1 MKVLSVQCAVRIHA
15 ATLPPQQPN
24 TMAAKKYDESS
35 VKKLRGI
42 EPVQRLPGMYT
53 RTSDPTH
60 IIQEAIDN
68 AADEAFGEH
77 ADRIDVTVHRDGS
90 VSVADN
96 GRGIPVGLHPEEKI
110 PTVQLVLTELHAG
123 AKFSKSEADAA
134 YKFSGGLHGVGVSVT
149 NALSERLEVEVK
161 REGAIHRIVFENG
174 AVKEKL
180 RKGKSIPARDTGT
193 QLRIWPNKKYFDSP
207 KVVLPDLERIVRS
220 KAVLLPGVK
229 VTLNV
234 EGAKETTTREWSYP
248 EGMKGYLAELLAG
261 TEPVAPIFD
270 GEKYV
275 TESNGFAIG
284 EGAGWA
290 FAFVEEGKGS
300 GESYA
305 NLIPTVAGGTHEAG
319 LRDGIFEAVKAFAEH
334 HNMMP
339 RGIKLMADDVWSR
352 TIYFLSAKVLEPQ
365 FHGQTK
371 EKLSN
376 RDAIK
381 LVSSMVRDPFE
392 LWMNS
397 HVDWGRRIADVV
409 IKQAVERSRSVTKV
423 ERKKSSSVVILP
435 EKLTDCESTDT
446 NDNELFLVEGD
457 SAGGSAKQARDKR
470 FQAIYKM
477 RGKALNSWEVKR
489 ELLFS
494 NVEIHDIAVAIG
506 VDPHG
511 ESDEPDVSGLR
522 YGKIA
527 SMTDADVD
535 GAHISVLLL
544 TLFYRHFPKLIELGH
559 IYVASPP
566 LYKID
571 VPAQGKR
578 PAKKLYALDEEER
591 KSILDRA
598 RDEGV
603 RPESIKIQRF
613 KGLGEMNPDQLWE
626 TTLCPDT
633 RRLLQVRI
641 EDREQTYTI
650 FNMLMSKREADK
662 RWAWMEEKGD
672 QVEADV

>member
-1 MKVLSVQCAVRIHA
+1 M
-15 ATLPPQQPN
+15 AT
-24 TMAAKKYDESS
+24 KKYDEAS
-35 VKKLRGI
+35 VTKLRGI

-53 RTSDPTH
+53 RTADPTH

-68 AADEAFGEH
+68 AADEAFGGH
-77 ADRIDVTVHRDGS
+77 ATRIDVTVHRDGS

-96 GRGIPVGLHPEEKI
+96 GRGIPVGMHPTEKI
-110 PTVQLVLTELHAG
+110 PTVQLVFTELHAG
-123 AKFSKSEADAA
+123 AKFSKTAADAA

-149 NALSERLEVEVK
+149 NALSTRLEVEVRRDGGLHKMVFADGVVSEKLK
-161 REGAIHRIVFENG
+161 RAG
-174 AVKEKL
+174 AVPKNV
-180 RKGKSIPARDTGT
+180 TGT
-193 QLRIWPNKKYFDSP
+193 LLRIWPNKRYFDSGKIP
-207 KVVLPDLERIVRS
+207 MLELERIVRS
-220 KAVLLPGVK
+220 KAVLLPGVV

-234 EGAKETTTREWSYP
+234 EGARDGQETVSRTWSYP
-248 EGMKGYLAELLAG
+248 EGMKGYLKDLLAD
-261 TEPVAPIFD
+261 TEPLVPIFD

-275 TESNGFAIG
+275 QEANGFAVG

-290 FAFVEEGKGS
+290 FALVDEIKGF

-305 NLIPTVAGGTHEAG
+305 NLIPTPAGGTHEAG
-319 LRDGIFEAVKAFAEH
+319 LRDGIFEAVKAFADH

-339 RGIKLMADDVWSR
+339 RGIKLQADDVWSR
-352 TIYFLSAKVLEPQ
+352 TVYFLSAKVLEPQ

-376 RDAIK
+376 RDALK

-392 LWMNS
+392 LWLNR
-397 HVDWGRRIADVV
+397 HVEYGRKVADLV
-409 IKQAVERSRSVTKV
+409 IRQAVERSRAVTRV
-423 ERKKSSSVVILP
+423 ERKKSSSVVMLP
-435 EKLTDCESTDT
+435 EKLTDCESKSTS
-446 NDNELFLVEGD
+446 DNELYLVEGD

-489 ELLFS
+489 DLLFS
-494 NVEIHDIAVAIG
+494 NAEIHDIAVAIG

-511 ESDEPDVSGLR
+511 EHDTPDLSGLR

-535 GAHISVLLL
+535 GAHIAVLLL
-544 TLFYRHFPKLIELGH
+544 TLFYRHFPKLIEGGN
-559 IYVASPP
+559 IYVACPP
-566 LYKID
+566 LYKLDI
-571 VPAQGKR
+571 PAHGKR
-578 PAKKLYALDEEER
+578 PAKKVYAIDDEELKALRER
-591 KSILDRA
+591 AI
-598 RDEGV
+598 DEGV
-603 RPESIKIQRF
+603 KPESLQTQRF
-613 KGLGEMNPDQLWE
+613 KGLGEMNPEQLWE

-641 EDREQTYTI
+641 EDREQTLAM

-662 RWAWMEEKGD
+662 RCAWMEEKGD
-672 QVEADV
+672 TVEADV

>member
-1 MKVLSVQCAVRIHA
+1 MAV
-15 ATLPPQQPN
+15 
-24 TMAAKKYDESS
+24 KKYDESS
-35 VKKLRGI
+35 VQKLRGI

-77 ADRIDVTVHRDGS
+77 ANQIDVTLHRDGS
-90 VSVADN
+90 VTVTDN
-96 GRGIPVGLHPEEKI
+96 GRGIPVGMHPVEKI
-110 PTVQLVLTELHAG
+110 PTVQLVFTELHAG
-123 AKFSKSEADAA
+123 AKFSKSAADAA

-149 NALSERLEVEVK
+149 NALAERLEVDIK
-161 REGAIHRIVFENG
+161 REGALHRIVFEDG
-174 AVKEKL
+174 VVMQKLKKVK
-180 RKGKSIPARDTGT
+180 GVPAKDTGT
-193 QLRIWPNKKYFDSP
+193 SLRIWPNKKYFDSP
-207 KVVLPDLERIVRS
+207 KISLPDLERIVRS

-229 VTLNV
+229 VSLNI
-234 EGAKETTTREWSYP
+234 EGPKETTSRTWTYP
-248 EGMKGYLAELLAG
+248 EGMKGYLKEMLAG
-261 TEPVAPIFD
+261 AEPVGEIFD
-270 GEKYV
+270 GENYI
-275 TESNGFAIG
+275 TEANGYALG

-290 FAFVEEGKGS
+290 FAVVDEAKGY

-305 NLIPTVAGGTHEAG
+305 NLIPTPAGGTHESG
-319 LRDGIFEAVKAFAEH
+319 LRDGIFDAVKAFAEH

-339 RGIKLMADDVWSR
+339 RGIKLMADDVWSK

-376 RDAIK
+376 RDAFK
-381 LVSSMVRDPFE
+381 LVATMVRDPFE
-392 LWMNS
+392 LWLNT
-397 HVDWGRRIADVV
+397 HVEFGRKIAEVV
-409 IKQAVERSRSVTKV
+409 IRQAVERSRSVQKV
-423 ERKKSSSVVILP
+423 ERKKSSSVVMLP
-435 EKLTDCESTDT
+435 EKLTDCEASDITQ
-446 NDNELFLVEGD
+446 NELFLVEGD

-489 ELLFS
+489 DLLFS
-494 NVEIHDIAVAIG
+494 NAEIHDIAVAIG
-506 VDPHG
+506 VDPHEAG
-511 ESDEPDVSGLR
+511 TEPDLSGLR

-535 GAHISVLLL
+535 GAHVSVLLL
-544 TLFYRHFPKLIELGH
+544 TLFYRHFPKLIENGN
-559 IYVASPP
+559 IYIASPP

-571 VPAQGKR
+571 IPAQGKR

-591 KSILDRA
+591 KSTLDRA
-598 RDEGV
+598 RDEGIKV
-603 RPESIKIQRF
+603 DSIRIQRF
-613 KGLGEMNPDQLWE
+613 KGLGEMNPEQLWE

-641 EDREQTYTI
+641 EDRDTTLAL
-650 FNMLMSKREADK
+650 FNMLMSKRESEA
-662 RWAWMEEKGD
+662 RCAWMEEKGD

>member
-1 MKVLSVQCAVRIHA
+1 
-15 ATLPPQQPN
+15 
-24 TMAAKKYDESS
+24 MAAKNYDESS

-53 RTSDPTH
+53 RTTDPTH

-68 AADEAFGEH
+68 AADEAVGGH
-77 ADRIDVTVHRDGS
+77 ADRIDVTLHRDGS
-90 VSVADN
+90 VTVADN
-96 GRGIPVGLHPEEKI
+96 GRGIPVGMHPEEKI
-110 PTVQLVLTELHAG
+110 PTVQLVFTELHAG
-123 AKFSKSEADAA
+123 AKFSKTAADAA

-161 REGAIHRIVFENG
+161 REGGVHAIVFENG
-174 AVKEKL
+174 VVAQKMKKL
-180 RKGKSIPARDTGT
+180 RTCPAKESGT

-207 KVVLPDLERIVRS
+207 KVALADLERIVRS
-220 KAVLLPGVK
+220 KAVLLPGVQ
-229 VTLNV
+229 VTLNI
-234 EGAKETTTREWSYP
+234 EGPKETTTRTWSYP
-248 EGMKGYLAELLAG
+248 DGMKGYHAELLAG
-261 TEPVAPIFD
+261 VQPVAAIFD
-270 GEKYV
+270 GENYIK
-275 TESNGFAIG
+275 EANGFAVG

-290 FAFVEEGKGS
+290 FAFVDGDKGY

-305 NLIPTVAGGTHEAG
+305 NLIPTPAGGTHEAG

-352 TIYFLSAKVLEPQ
+352 TVYFLSAKVLEPQ

-371 EKLSN
+371 EKMSN
-376 RDAIK
+376 RDALK

-392 LWMNS
+392 LWLNG
-397 HVDWGRRIADVV
+397 HIEWGRQIADLV
-409 IKQAVERSRSVTKV
+409 IRQAVERSRAVQKV
-423 ERKKSSSVVILP
+423 ERRKSSSVVILP
-435 EKLTDCESTDT
+435 EKLTDCEATSLAE
-446 NDNELFLVEGD
+446 NELFLVEGD

-494 NVEIHDIAVAIG
+494 NAEIHDIAVAIG

-511 ESDEPDVSGLR
+511 ADAEPDLAGLR

-544 TLFYRHFPKLIELGH
+544 TLFYRHFPKLIERGH

-571 VPAQGKR
+571 IPAHGKR

-591 KSILDRA
+591 KSIFDRA
-598 RDEGV
+598 RDDGIKV
-603 RPESIKIQRF
+603 ESLKIQRF
-613 KGLGEMNPDQLWE
+613 KGLGEMNPEQLWE

-641 EDREQTYTI
+641 DDREQTLAL
-650 FNMLMSKREADK
+650 FNMLMSKREAEQ
-662 RWAWMEEKGD
+662 RCAWMEEKGD

>member
-1 MKVLSVQCAVRIHA
+1 
-15 ATLPPQQPN
+15 
-24 TMAAKKYDESS
+24 MAAKKYDESS

-53 RTSDPTH
+53 RTGDPTH

-90 VSVADN
+90 VTVADN

-110 PTVQLVLTELHAG
+110 PTVQLVFTELHAG
-123 AKFSKSEADAA
+123 AKFARSEADAA

-149 NALSERLEVEVK
+149 NALSERLEVEVR
-161 REGAIHRIVFENG
+161 REGGVHAMAFADG
-174 AVKEKL
+174 AVARKL
-180 RKGKSIPARDTGT
+180 KKVRSCAKNDTGT
-193 QLRIWPNKKYFDSP
+193 SVHIWPNKKYFDSP
-207 KVVLPDLERIVRS
+207 KVSPPDLERIVRS

-229 VTLNV
+229 VTLNI
-234 EGAKETTTREWSYP
+234 EGAKETTTRTWSYP
-248 EGMKGYLAELLAG
+248 DGMKGYLAEMLGEAQPIV
-261 TEPVAPIFD
+261 PVFE

-275 TESNGFAIG
+275 QEGNGFAAG

-290 FAFVEEGKGS
+290 FAFVEEAKGY

-305 NLIPTVAGGTHEAG
+305 NLIPTPAGGTHEAG
-319 LRDGIFEAVKAFAEH
+319 LRDGLFEAVKAFADH
-334 HNMMP
+334 HSMMP
-339 RGIKLMADDVWSR
+339 RGIKLQSDDVWSR
-352 TIYFLSAKVLEPQ
+352 TVFFLSAKVLEPQ

-376 RDAIK
+376 RDAVK

-392 LWMNS
+392 LWLS
-397 HVDWGRRIADVV
+397 THVEHGRKIAELA
-409 IKQAVERSRSVTKV
+409 IRQAVERSRSVQKV
-423 ERKKSSSVVILP
+423 ERRKSSSVVILP
-435 EKLTDCESTDT
+435 EKLTDCESSELGE
-446 NDNELFLVEGD
+446 NELYLVEGD

-494 NVEIHDIAVAIG
+494 NAEIHDIAVAVG

-511 ESDEPDVSGLR
+511 ESGDPDLSGLR
-522 YGKIA
+522 YGKIGA
-527 SMTDADVD
+527 LTDADVD

-544 TLFYRHFPKLIELGH
+544 TLFYRHFPKLIERGH
-559 IYVASPP
+559 IYIACPP
-566 LYKID
+566 LYKVDI
-571 VPAQGKR
+571 PGHGKR
-578 PAKKLYALDEEER
+578 PARKLYALDDEEL
-591 KSILDRA
+591 KSIRDRA
-598 RDEGV
+598 RDDGIWA
-603 RPESIKIQRF
+603 ESISIQRF
-613 KGLGEMNPDQLWE
+613 KGLGEMNPGQLWE

-641 EDREQTYTI
+641 EDRDKTYAL
-650 FNMLMSKREADK
+650 FNMLMSRKEAE
-662 RWAWMEEKGD
+662 RRCAWMEEKGD

>member
-1 MKVLSVQCAVRIHA
+1 
-15 ATLPPQQPN
+15 
-24 TMAAKKYDESS
+24 MAAKKYDESS
-35 VKKLRGI
+35 VRKLRGI

-53 RTSDPTH
+53 RTTDPTH

-68 AADEAFGEH
+68 AADEAFGQH

-90 VSVADN
+90 VTVADN

-110 PTVQLVLTELHAG
+110 PTVQLVFTELHAG
-123 AKFSKSEADAA
+123 AKFSKTEADAA

-149 NALSERLEVEVK
+149 NALADRLEVEVK
-161 REGAIHRIVFENG
+161 REGACHRIVFENG
-174 AVKEKL
+174 VVREKL
-180 RKGKSIPARDTGT
+180 KVTKKCAPRDTGT
-193 QLRIWPNKKYFDSP
+193 SLRIWPNKKYFDSP
-207 KVVLPDLERIVRS
+207 KVSMPDLERIVRS

-229 VTLNV
+229 VTLNI
-234 EGAKETTTREWSYP
+234 EGAKETESRTWSYP
-248 EGMKGYLAELLAG
+248 EGMKGYLAELLSEAQS
-261 TEPVAPIFD
+261 VAPIFD

-275 TESNGFAIG
+275 KEANGFALG

-290 FAFVEEGKGS
+290 FAFVDESKGY

-305 NLIPTVAGGTHEAG
+305 NLIPTPAGGTHEAG

-339 RGIKLMADDVWSR
+339 RGIRLMADDVWSR
-352 TIYFLSAKVLEPQ
+352 TVYFLSAKVLEPQ

-371 EKLSN
+371 EKLQN

-392 LWMNS
+392 LWLNS
-397 HVDWGRRIADVV
+397 HVDWGRKIADLV
-409 IKQAVERSRSVTKV
+409 IRQAVERSRSVQKV

-435 EKLTDCESTDT
+435 EKLTDCESTSISE
-446 NDNELFLVEGD
+446 NELFLVEGD

-470 FQAIYKM
+470 YQAIYKM

-494 NVEIHDIAVAIG
+494 NAEIHDIAVAVG

-511 ESDEPDVSGLR
+511 PEDEPDLSNLR

-544 TLFYRHFPKLIELGH
+544 TLFYKHFPKLIERGH

-571 VPAQGKR
+571 IPALGKR
-578 PAKKLYALDEEER
+578 PQKKLYALDEEER

-598 RDEGV
+598 RDEGIK
-603 RPESIKIQRF
+603 PESIKIQRF
-613 KGLGEMNPDQLWE
+613 KGLGEMNPEQLWE

-633 RRLLQVRI
+633 RRLLKVKIDDAAETLR
-641 EDREQTYTI
+641 I

-662 RWAWMEEKGD
+662 RCAWMEEKGD
-672 QVEADV
+672 TVEADV

>member
-1 MKVLSVQCAVRIHA
+1 
-15 ATLPPQQPN
+15 
-24 TMAAKKYDESS
+24 MAAKKYDEAS

-68 AADEAFGEH
+68 AADEALGGH
-77 ADRIDVTVHRDGS
+77 ADHIDVTLHRDQS
-90 VSVADN
+90 VTVTDN
-96 GRGIPVGLHPEEKI
+96 GRGIPVGPHPEEKI
-110 PTVQLVLTELHAG
+110 PTVQLVFTELHAG
-123 AKFSKSEADAA
+123 AKFSRTEVDAA

-161 REGAIHRIVFENG
+161 RDGGVYRILFANG
-174 AVKEKL
+174 VVAQKLKRLRSCPAKE
-180 RKGKSIPARDTGT
+180 TGT
-193 QLRIWPNKKYFDSP
+193 SLRIWPNTKYFDSP
-207 KVVLPDLERIVRS
+207 KISLPDLERIVRS
-220 KAVLLPGVK
+220 KAVLLPGVE
-229 VTLNV
+229 VTLNI
-234 EGAKETTTREWSYP
+234 EGPKETTTRTWSYP
-248 EGMKGYLAELLAG
+248 EGMKGYLTELLA
-261 TEPVAPIFD
+261 EAQPIAAIFD
-270 GEKYV
+270 GENYIR
-275 TESNGFAIG
+275 EGNGFAVG
-284 EGAGWA
+284 EGAAWA
-290 FAFVEEGKGS
+290 FAFVEDDKGY

-305 NLIPTVAGGTHEAG
+305 NLIPTPAGGTHEAG
-319 LRDGIFEAVKAFAEH
+319 LRDGIFEAVKAFVEH
-334 HNMMP
+334 HDMMP
-339 RGIKLMADDVWSR
+339 RGIKLVAEDVWSR
-352 TIYFLSAKVLEPQ
+352 TVFFLSAKVLEPQ

-376 RDAIK
+376 RDAVK
-381 LVSSMVRDPFE
+381 LVSSMVRDPLE
-392 LWMNS
+392 LWLNRN
-397 HVDWGRRIADVV
+397 VEWGRKIADLVV
-409 IKQAVERSRSVTKV
+409 RQAVERSRTVQKV

-435 EKLTDCESTDT
+435 EKLTDCETSSLEE
-446 NDNELFLVEGD
+446 NELFLVEGD

-494 NVEIHDIAVAIG
+494 NAEIHDIAVAIG

-511 ESDEPDVSGLR
+511 LDAEPDLSGLR

-535 GAHISVLLL
+535 GAHIAVLLL
-544 TLFYRHFPKLIELGH
+544 TLFYRHFPKLIERGH

-566 LYKID
+566 LYKIEI
-571 VPAQGKR
+571 PAQGKR

-591 KSILDRA
+591 KSLLDRA
-598 RDEGV
+598 RDDGIKV
-603 RPESIKIQRF
+603 DSIRIQRF
-613 KGLGEMNPDQLWE
+613 KGLGEMNPEQLWE

-641 EDREQTYTI
+641 EDRDQTFAI
-650 FNMLMSKREADK
+650 FNMLMSKREAE
-662 RWAWMEEKGD
+662 RRCAWMEEKGD

>member
-1 MKVLSVQCAVRIHA
+1 
-15 ATLPPQQPN
+15 
-24 TMAAKKYDESS
+24 MAAKKYDESS

-77 ADRIDVTVHRDGS
+77 ADRIDVTLHRDGS
-90 VSVADN
+90 VTVSDN

-110 PTVQLVLTELHAG
+110 PTVQLVFTELHAG
-123 AKFSKSEADAA
+123 AKFTRTEADAA

-161 REGAIHRIVFENG
+161 REGAMHAMAFADG
-174 AVKEKL
+174 AVARKL
-180 RKGKSIPARDTGT
+180 RKVRSCGKNDTGT
-193 QLRIWPNKKYFDSP
+193 SIHIWPNRKYFDSP
-207 KVVLPDLERIVRS
+207 KVSLPDLERIVRS

-229 VTLNV
+229 VTLNI
-234 EGAKETTTREWSYP
+234 EGAKETSTRTWNYP
-248 EGMKGYLAELLAG
+248 EGMKGYLTELLAD
-261 TEPVAPIFD
+261 TQPVAPVFD

-275 TESNGFAIG
+275 QEGNGFAIG

-290 FAFVEEGKGS
+290 FAFVDDAKGY

-305 NLIPTVAGGTHEAG
+305 NLIPTPAGGTHEAG
-319 LRDGIFEAVKAFAEH
+319 LRDGLFEAVKAFADH

-339 RGIKLMADDVWSR
+339 RGIKLQADDIWSR

-376 RDAIK
+376 RDAVK

-392 LWMNS
+392 LWMS
-397 HVDWGRRIADVV
+397 RHVEHGRKIAELAVR
-409 IKQAVERSRSVTKV
+409 QAVERMRSVQKV
-423 ERKKSSSVVILP
+423 ERKKSSSVVMLP
-435 EKLTDCESTDT
+435 EKLTDCESTST
-446 NDNELFLVEGD
+446 AENELYLVEGD

-470 FQAIYKM
+470 YQAIYKM

-494 NVEIHDIAVAIG
+494 NAEIHDISVAIG

-511 ESDEPDVSGLR
+511 EGDDPDLSGLR

-527 SMTDADVD
+527 SLTDADVD

-544 TLFYRHFPKLIELGH
+544 TLFYRHFPKLIEQGH
-559 IYVASPP
+559 IYIACPP
-566 LYKID
+566 LYKVD
-571 VPAQGKR
+571 VPGHGKR
-578 PAKKLYALDEEER
+578 PARKIYALDDDEL
-591 KSILDRA
+591 KSIRDRA
-598 RDEGV
+598 RDDGI
-603 RPESIKIQRF
+603 RPDAIAVQRF
-613 KGLGEMNPDQLWE
+613 KGLGEMNPEQLWE
-626 TTLCPDT
+626 TTLNPDT
-633 RRLLQVRI
+633 RRLMQVKI
-641 EDREQTYTI
+641 EDRNKTFAM
-650 FNMLMSKREADK
+650 FNMLMSRREAE
-662 RWAWMEEKGD
+662 RRCSWMEEKGD

>member
-1 MKVLSVQCAVRIHA
+1 
-15 ATLPPQQPN
+15 
-24 TMAAKKYDESS
+24 MAAKKYDEAS

-68 AADEAFGEH
+68 AADEAVGGH
-77 ADRIDVTVHRDGS
+77 ANHIDVTLHRDQS
-90 VSVADN
+90 VTVTDN
-96 GRGIPVGLHPEEKI
+96 GRGIPVGPHPEEKI
-110 PTVQLVLTELHAG
+110 PTVQLVFTELHAG
-123 AKFSKSEADAA
+123 AKFSRAEVDAA

-161 REGAIHRIVFENG
+161 RDGGVYYIVFANG
-174 AVKEKL
+174 VVAQKL
-180 RKGKSIPARDTGT
+180 KRLRSCPAKQTGT
-193 QLRIWPNKKYFDSP
+193 SLRIWPNTKYFDSP
-207 KVVLPDLERIVRS
+207 KISLPDLERIVRS
-220 KAVLLPGVK
+220 KAVLLPGVE
-229 VTLNV
+229 VTLNI
-234 EGAKETTTREWSYP
+234 EGPKETTTRTWSYP
-248 EGMKGYLAELLAG
+248 EGMKGYLTELLA
-261 TEPVAPIFD
+261 EAQPIAAVFD
-270 GEKYV
+270 GENYIR
-275 TESNGFAIG
+275 EGNGFAVG
-284 EGAGWA
+284 EGAAWA
-290 FAFVEEGKGS
+290 FAFVEDDKGY

-305 NLIPTVAGGTHEAG
+305 NLIPTPAGGTHEAG
-319 LRDGIFEAVKAFAEH
+319 LRDGIFEAVKAFVEH
-334 HNMMP
+334 HDMTP
-339 RGIKLMADDVWSR
+339 RGIKLVAEDVWSR
-352 TIYFLSAKVLEPQ
+352 TVFFLSARVLEPQ

-376 RDAIK
+376 RDAVK
-381 LVSSMVRDPFE
+381 LVSSMVRDPLE
-392 LWMNS
+392 LWLNRN
-397 HVDWGRRIADVV
+397 VEWGRKIADLV
-409 IKQAVERSRSVTKV
+409 IRQAVERSRSVQKV

-435 EKLTDCESTDT
+435 EKLTDCETSSLEE
-446 NDNELFLVEGD
+446 NELFLVEGD

-494 NVEIHDIAVAIG
+494 NAEIHDIAVAIG

-511 ESDEPDVSGLR
+511 LDAKADLSGLR

-535 GAHISVLLL
+535 GAHIAVLLL
-544 TLFYRHFPKLIELGH
+544 TLFYRHFPKLIERGH

-566 LYKID
+566 LYKIEI
-571 VPAQGKR
+571 PAQGKR

-591 KSILDRA
+591 KSLLERA
-598 RDEGV
+598 RDDGV
-603 RPESIKIQRF
+603 KVDSIRIQRF
-613 KGLGEMNPDQLWE
+613 KGLGEMNPEQLWE

-641 EDREQTYTI
+641 EDRDQTFAI
-650 FNMLMSKREADK
+650 FNMLMSKREAE
-662 RWAWMEEKGD
+662 RRCAWMEEKGD

>member
-1 MKVLSVQCAVRIHA
+1 MS
-15 ATLPPQQPN
+15 
-24 TMAAKKYDESS
+24 AKTYDEAS

-53 RTSDPTH
+53 RTNDPTH

-68 AADEAFGEH
+68 AADEAVGGH
-77 ADRIDVTVHRDGS
+77 ADRIDVTLHRDQS
-90 VSVADN
+90 VTVTDN
-96 GRGIPVGLHPEEKI
+96 GRGIPVGPHPDEKI
-110 PTVQLVLTELHAG
+110 PTVQLVFTELHAG
-123 AKFSKSEADAA
+123 AKFSRTEADAA

-161 REGAIHRIVFENG
+161 RDGGVYCIAFANG
-174 AVKEKL
+174 VVAQKL
-180 RKGKSIPARDTGT
+180 KRLRGCPAKQTGT
-193 QLRIWPNKKYFDSP
+193 SLRIWPNAKYFDSP
-207 KVVLPDLERIVRS
+207 KVSLPDLERIVRS
-220 KAVLLPGVK
+220 KAVLLPGVE
-229 VTLNV
+229 VALNIA
-234 EGAKETTTREWSYP
+234 GAKETATRTWRYP
-248 EGMKGYLAELLAG
+248 EGMKGYLTELLA
-261 TEPVAPIFD
+261 EVQPVAAIFD
-270 GEKYV
+270 GENYIR
-275 TESNGFAIG
+275 EGNGFATG
-284 EGAGWA
+284 EGAAWA
-290 FAFVEEGKGS
+290 FAFVEDDKGY

-305 NLIPTVAGGTHEAG
+305 NLIPTPAGGTHEAG
-319 LRDGIFEAVKAFAEH
+319 LRDGIFEAVKAFVEH
-334 HNMMP
+334 HDMMP
-339 RGIKLMADDVWSR
+339 RGIKLVAEDVWSR
-352 TIYFLSAKVLEPQ
+352 TVFFLSAKVLEPQ

-376 RDAIK
+376 RDAFK

-392 LWMNS
+392 LWLNRN
-397 HVDWGRRIADVV
+397 VEWGRKIADLV
-409 IKQAVERSRSVTKV
+409 IRQAVERSRAVQKV

-435 EKLTDCESTDT
+435 EKLTDCETTSLEE
-446 NDNELFLVEGD
+446 NELFLVEGD

-494 NVEIHDIAVAIG
+494 NAEIHDIAVAIG

-511 ESDEPDVSGLR
+511 PDAEADLSGLR

-535 GAHISVLLL
+535 GAHIAVLLL
-544 TLFYRHFPKLIELGH
+544 TLFYRHFPKLIERGH

-566 LYKID
+566 LYKIEI
-571 VPAQGKR
+571 PAQGKR

-591 KSILDRA
+591 KSLLDRA
-598 RDEGV
+598 RDDGIRVDSV
-603 RPESIKIQRF
+603 RIQRF
-613 KGLGEMNPDQLWE
+613 KGLGEMTPEQLWE

-641 EDREQTYTI
+641 EDRDKTFAI
-650 FNMLMSKREADK
+650 FNMLMSKREAE
-662 RWAWMEEKGD
+662 RRCAWMEEKGD

>member
-1 MKVLSVQCAVRIHA
+1 
-15 ATLPPQQPN
+15 
-24 TMAAKKYDESS
+24 
-35 VKKLRGI
+35 
-42 EPVQRLPGMYT
+42 MYT

-77 ADRIDVTVHRDGS
+77 ANQIDVTLHRDGS
-90 VSVADN
+90 VTVTDN
-96 GRGIPVGLHPEEKI
+96 GRGIPVGMHPVEKI
-110 PTVQLVLTELHAG
+110 PTVQLVFTELHAG
-123 AKFSKSEADAA
+123 AKFSKSAADAA

-149 NALSERLEVEVK
+149 NALAERLEVDIK
-161 REGAIHRIVFENG
+161 REGALHRIVFEDG
-174 AVKEKL
+174 VVMQKLKKVK
-180 RKGKSIPARDTGT
+180 GVPAKDTGT
-193 QLRIWPNKKYFDSP
+193 SLRIWPNKKYFDSP
-207 KVVLPDLERIVRS
+207 KISLPDLERIVRS

-229 VTLNV
+229 VSLNI
-234 EGAKETTTREWSYP
+234 EGPKETTSRTWTYP
-248 EGMKGYLAELLAG
+248 EGMKGYLKEMLAG
-261 TEPVAPIFD
+261 AEPVGEIFD
-270 GEKYV
+270 GENYI
-275 TESNGFAIG
+275 TEANGYALG

-290 FAFVEEGKGS
+290 FAVVDEAKGY

-305 NLIPTVAGGTHEAG
+305 NLIPTPAGGTHESG
-319 LRDGIFEAVKAFAEH
+319 LRDGIFDAVKAFAEH

-339 RGIKLMADDVWSR
+339 RGIKLMADDVWSK

-376 RDAIK
+376 RDAFK
-381 LVSSMVRDPFE
+381 LVATMVRDPFE
-392 LWMNS
+392 LWLNT
-397 HVDWGRRIADVV
+397 HVEFGRKIAEVV
-409 IKQAVERSRSVTKV
+409 IRQAVERSRSVQKV
-423 ERKKSSSVVILP
+423 ERKKSSSVVMLP
-435 EKLTDCESTDT
+435 EKLTDCEASDITQ
-446 NDNELFLVEGD
+446 NELFLVEGD

-489 ELLFS
+489 DLLFS
-494 NVEIHDIAVAIG
+494 NAEIHDIAVAIG
-506 VDPHG
+506 VDPHEAG
-511 ESDEPDVSGLR
+511 TEPDLSGLR

-544 TLFYRHFPKLIELGH
+544 TLFYRHFPKLIENGN
-559 IYVASPP
+559 IYIASPP

-571 VPAQGKR
+571 IPAQGKR

-591 KSILDRA
+591 KSTLDRA
-598 RDEGV
+598 RDEGIKV
-603 RPESIKIQRF
+603 DSIRIQRF
-613 KGLGEMNPDQLWE
+613 KGLGEMNPEQLWE

-641 EDREQTYTI
+641 EDRDTTLAL
-650 FNMLMSKREADK
+650 FNMLMSKRESEA
-662 RWAWMEEKGD
+662 RCAWMEEKGD

>member
-1 MKVLSVQCAVRIHA
+1 
-15 ATLPPQQPN
+15 
-24 TMAAKKYDESS
+24 MAIRKYDEAS
-35 VKKLRGI
+35 VTKLRGI

-53 RTSDPTH
+53 RTTDPTH

-68 AADEAFGEH
+68 AADEAFGGH
-77 ADRIDVTVHRDGS
+77 ATHIDVTVHRDGS
-90 VSVADN
+90 VSVSDN
-96 GRGIPVGLHPEEKI
+96 GRGIPVGMHPQEKV
-110 PTVQLVLTELHAG
+110 PTVQLVFTELHAG
-123 AKFSKSEADAA
+123 AKFSKTASDAA

-149 NALSERLEVEVK
+149 NALSARLEVEVRRDGGVHK
-161 REGAIHRIVFENG
+161 MAFSDG
-174 AVKEKL
+174 AVSEKL
-180 RKGKSIPARDTGT
+180 KRTGAAVPKNVTGT
-193 QLRIWPNKKYFDSP
+193 LLRIWPNRKYFDSGKISMP
-207 KVVLPDLERIVRS
+207 ELERIVRS
-220 KAVLLPGVK
+220 KAVLLPGVA

-234 EGAKETTTREWSYP
+234 EGAREGQETISRTWSYP
-248 EGMKGYLAELLAG
+248 EGMKGYLKDLLADA
-261 TEPVAPIFD
+261 EPVAPIFD

-275 TESNGFAIG
+275 QEANGFAVG

-290 FAFVEEGKGS
+290 FALVDEVKGF

-305 NLIPTVAGGTHEAG
+305 NLIPTPAGGTHEAG

-339 RGIKLMADDVWSR
+339 RGIKLQADDVWSR
-352 TIYFLSAKVLEPQ
+352 TVYFLSAKVLEPQ

-376 RDAIK
+376 RDALK

-392 LWMNS
+392 LWLNS
-397 HVDWGRRIADVV
+397 HVEYGRKIADLV
-409 IKQAVERSRSVTKV
+409 IRQAVERSRTVVKV
-423 ERKKSSSVVILP
+423 ERKKSSSVVMLP
-435 EKLTDCESTDT
+435 EKLTDCESKSTG
-446 NDNELFLVEGD
+446 DNELFLVEGD

-494 NVEIHDIAVAIG
+494 NAEIHDIAVAIG

-511 ESDEPDVSGLR
+511 ESDSPDLSGLR

-535 GAHISVLLL
+535 GAHIAVLLL
-544 TLFYRHFPKLIELGH
+544 TLFYRHFPKLIEGGN
-559 IYVASPP
+559 IYVACPP
-566 LYKID
+566 LYKLDI
-571 VPAQGKR
+571 PAHGKR
-578 PAKKLYALDEEER
+578 PAKKIYAIDDEELKSLRER
-591 KSILDRA
+591 AID
-598 RDEGV
+598 DGV
-603 RPESIKIQRF
+603 KPESMQTQRF
-613 KGLGEMNPDQLWE
+613 KGLGEMNPEQLWE

-641 EDREQTYTI
+641 DDREKTLAL
-650 FNMLMSKREADK
+650 FNMLMSKKESER
-662 RWAWMEEKGD
+662 RCAWMELNGD

>member
-1 MKVLSVQCAVRIHA
+1 
-15 ATLPPQQPN
+15 
-24 TMAAKKYDESS
+24 MAARKYDESS

-68 AADEAFGEH
+68 AADEAVGGH
-77 ADRIDVTVHRDGS
+77 ADRIDVTLHRDGS
-90 VSVADN
+90 VTVTDN
-96 GRGIPVGLHPEEKI
+96 GRGIPVGMHPEEKI
-110 PTVQLVLTELHAG
+110 PTVQLVFTELHAG
-123 AKFSKSEADAA
+123 AKFSKTAADAA

-161 REGAIHRIVFENG
+161 RDGGVHRIVFENG
-174 AVKEKL
+174 AVAQKMKKL
-180 RKGKSIPARDTGT
+180 RGSPARETGT
-193 QLRIWPNKKYFDSP
+193 SLRIWPNRKYFDTP
-207 KVVLPDLERIVRS
+207 KVSLPDLERIVRS
-220 KAVLLPGVK
+220 KAVLLPGVQ
-229 VTLNV
+229 VSLNI
-234 EGAKETTTREWSYP
+234 EGAQETVTRTWSYP
-248 EGMKGYLAELLAG
+248 DGMKGYLAELLADV
-261 TEPVAPIFD
+261 EPVAAIFD
-270 GEKYV
+270 GENYIK
-275 TESNGFAIG
+275 EANGYAVG

-290 FAFVEEGKGS
+290 FAFLDGEKGY

-305 NLIPTVAGGTHEAG
+305 NLIPTPAGGTHEAG

-339 RGIKLMADDVWSR
+339 RGIRLMADDVWSR
-352 TIYFLSAKVLEPQ
+352 TVYFLSAKVLEPQ

-371 EKLSN
+371 EKMSN
-376 RDAIK
+376 RDALK
-381 LVSSMVRDPFE
+381 LVSTMVRDPFE
-392 LWMNS
+392 LWLNG
-397 HVDWGRRIADVV
+397 HVEWGRRIADLV
-409 IKQAVERSRSVTKV
+409 IRQAVERSRAVQKV
-423 ERKKSSSVVILP
+423 ERRKSSSVVILP
-435 EKLTDCESTDT
+435 EKLTDCETTSLEE
-446 NDNELFLVEGD
+446 NELFLVEGD

-494 NVEIHDIAVAIG
+494 NAEIHDIAVAIG

-511 ESDEPDVSGLR
+511 TDAEPDLAGLR

-544 TLFYRHFPKLIELGH
+544 TLFYRHFPKLIERGH

-571 VPAQGKR
+571 IPAHGKR

-591 KSILDRA
+591 KSIFDRA
-598 RDEGV
+598 RDEGIKA
-603 RPESIKIQRF
+603 ESLKIQRF
-613 KGLGEMNPDQLWE
+613 KGLGEMNPEQLWE

-641 EDREQTYTI
+641 EDREQTLAL
-650 FNMLMSKREADK
+650 FNMLMSKREAEQ
-662 RWAWMEEKGD
+662 RCAWMEEKGD

>member
-1 MKVLSVQCAVRIHA
+1 
-15 ATLPPQQPN
+15 
-24 TMAAKKYDESS
+24 MAAKTYDEAS

-68 AADEAFGEH
+68 AADEAVGGH
-77 ADRIDVTVHRDGS
+77 ADRIDVTLHRDQS

-96 GRGIPVGLHPEEKI
+96 GRGIPVGPHPEEKI
-110 PTVQLVLTELHAG
+110 PTVQLVFTELHAG
-123 AKFSKSEADAA
+123 AKFSRTEADAA

-161 REGAIHRIVFENG
+161 RDGGVYRIAFANG
-174 AVKEKL
+174 AVAQKLKKL
-180 RKGKSIPARDTGT
+180 RSCPAKQTGT
-193 QLRIWPNKKYFDSP
+193 SLRIWPNRKYFDSP
-207 KVVLPDLERIVRS
+207 KVSLPDLERIVRS
-220 KAVLLPGVK
+220 KAVLLPGVE
-229 VTLNV
+229 VVLNI
-234 EGAKETTTREWSYP
+234 EGPKETTTRTWSYP
-248 EGMKGYLAELLAG
+248 EGMKGYLTELLADAQ
-261 TEPVAPIFD
+261 PVAAIFD
-270 GEKYV
+270 GENYIK
-275 TESNGFAIG
+275 ERDGFAVG
-284 EGAGWA
+284 EGAAWA
-290 FAFVEEGKGS
+290 FAFVEDNKGY

-305 NLIPTVAGGTHEAG
+305 NLIPTPAGGTHEAG
-319 LRDGIFEAVKAFAEH
+319 LRDGIFAAVNAFVEH
-334 HNMMP
+334 HDMMP
-339 RGIKLMADDVWSR
+339 RGIKLVAEDVWSR
-352 TIYFLSAKVLEPQ
+352 TVFFLSAKVLEPQ

-376 RDAIK
+376 RDAFK
-381 LVSSMVRDPFE
+381 LVSSMVRDPLE
-392 LWMNS
+392 LWLNRN
-397 HVDWGRRIADVV
+397 VEWGRQIADLV
-409 IKQAVERSRSVTKV
+409 IRQAVERSRSVQKV
-423 ERKKSSSVVILP
+423 ERRKSSSVVILP
-435 EKLTDCESTDT
+435 EKLTDCETTSLEE
-446 NDNELFLVEGD
+446 NELFLVEGD

-477 RGKALNSWEVKR
+477 RGKTLNSWEVKR

-494 NVEIHDIAVAIG
+494 NAEIHDIAVAIG

-511 ESDEPDVSGLR
+511 PDAEPDLSGLR

-535 GAHISVLLL
+535 GAHIAVLLL
-544 TLFYRHFPKLIELGH
+544 TLFYRHFPKLIERGH

-566 LYKID
+566 LYKIEI
-571 VPAQGKR
+571 PAHGKR

-591 KSILDRA
+591 KSIFDRA
-598 RDEGV
+598 RDDGV
-603 RPESIKIQRF
+603 NLGSISIQRF
-613 KGLGEMNPDQLWE
+613 KGLGEMNPAQLWE

-641 EDREQTYTI
+641 EDRDQTFAI
-650 FNMLMSKREADK
+650 FNMLMSKREAE
-662 RWAWMEEKGD
+662 RRCAWMEEKGD

>member
-1 MKVLSVQCAVRIHA
+1 
-15 ATLPPQQPN
+15 
-24 TMAAKKYDESS
+24 MAAKTYDEAS
-35 VKKLRGI
+35 VKRLRGI

-68 AADEAFGEH
+68 AADEAVGGH
-77 ADRIDVTVHRDGS
+77 ADRIDVTLHRDQS
-90 VSVADN
+90 VTVTDN
-96 GRGIPVGLHPEEKI
+96 GRGIPVGPHPEEKI
-110 PTVQLVLTELHAG
+110 PTVQLVFTELHAG
-123 AKFSKSEADAA
+123 AKFSRTEADAA

-161 REGAIHRIVFENG
+161 RDGGVYCIAFANG
-174 AVKEKL
+174 MVAQKL
-180 RKGKSIPARDTGT
+180 KRLRSCPAKQTGT
-193 QLRIWPNKKYFDSP
+193 SLRIWPNAKYFDSP
-207 KVVLPDLERIVRS
+207 KVSLPDLERIVRS
-220 KAVLLPGVK
+220 KAVLLPGVE
-229 VTLNV
+229 VALNI
-234 EGAKETTTREWSYP
+234 EGPKETTTRTWRYP
-248 EGMKGYLAELLAG
+248 EGMKGYLTQLLA
-261 TEPVAPIFD
+261 EVQPVAAIFD
-270 GEKYV
+270 GENYIR
-275 TESNGFAIG
+275 ERNGFAVG
-284 EGAGWA
+284 EGAAWA
-290 FAFVEEGKGS
+290 FAFVEDDKGY

-305 NLIPTVAGGTHEAG
+305 NLIPTPAGGTHEAG
-319 LRDGIFEAVKAFAEH
+319 LRDGIFEAVKAFVEH
-334 HNMMP
+334 HDMMP
-339 RGIKLMADDVWSR
+339 RGIKLVAEDVWSR
-352 TIYFLSAKVLEPQ
+352 TVFFLSAKVLEPQ

-376 RDAIK
+376 RDAFK
-381 LVSSMVRDPFE
+381 LVSSMVRDPLE
-392 LWMNS
+392 LWLNRN
-397 HVDWGRRIADVV
+397 VEWGRKIADLV
-409 IKQAVERSRSVTKV
+409 IRQAVERSRSVQKV

-435 EKLTDCESTDT
+435 EKLTDCETTSLEE
-446 NDNELFLVEGD
+446 NELFLVEGD

-494 NVEIHDIAVAIG
+494 NAEIHDIAVAIG

-511 ESDEPDVSGLR
+511 SDAEADLSGLR

-535 GAHISVLLL
+535 GAHIAVLLL
-544 TLFYRHFPKLIELGH
+544 TLFYRHFPKLIERGH

-566 LYKID
+566 LYKIEI
-571 VPAQGKR
+571 PAQGKR

-591 KSILDRA
+591 KALLERA
-598 RDEGV
+598 RDDGV
-603 RPESIKIQRF
+603 KVDSIRIQRF
-613 KGLGEMNPDQLWE
+613 KGLGEMNPEQLWE

-641 EDREQTYTI
+641 EDRDQTFAI
-650 FNMLMSKREADK
+650 FNMLMSKREAE
-662 RWAWMEEKGD
+662 RRCTWMEEKGD